1 MNANTLLRGAVPPAS
16 LSAYSDA
23 YISRPAYSS
32 LKNNIPTSLQELK
45 GHPWPQDTP
54 DFINVREVGQYLQS
68 YVRKFDVE
76 EITKYDTRVEKLE
89 KVGKKWRV
97 ESSTLIREGEEK
109 GKKERKVE
117 VSDEVRDMMRIE
129 LT

>member
-1 MNANTLLRGAVPPAS
+1 LSANTLLPGAVPPAS

-45 GHPWPQDTP
+45 GHPWPQNTP
-54 DFINVREVGQYLQS
+54 DFINVREVGEYIHS

-76 EITKYDTRVEKLE
+76 EVTKYDTRVEKLE

-97 ESSTLIREGEEK
+97 ESSTLIREGEER
-109 GKKERKVE
+109 GKKVREVE
-117 VSDEVRDMMRIE
+117 VGDELSKCVRCKD
-129 LT
+129 